1 MTVQRRAAETA
12 KKAGVQLAGA
22 GIGLATGG
30 PLGALVGA
38 ASVPIVELVV
48 LRERQSLRNM
58 ELLIEMVTELGGVS
72 VDEFTA
78 WAQGRDGRFFL
89 VTSALQ
95 AAYDAKAKQ
104 KIRGLARV
112 LAENLQDDARLDLC
126 SLVVAALAEL
136 EPPHV
141 RVLYTL
147 VHDVPPVTSPRIRS
161 ESDAWHCAQLKE
173 HLPNLADGIM
183 PIIATLFRTGMITEG
198 LSSEKD
204 NLSWVVTRFG
214 INCLNYLGDTT

>member
-1 MTVQRRAAETA
+1 MTVQRRVAETA
-12 KKAGVQLAGA
+12 KKAGVQLVGA
-22 GIGLATGG
+22 GIGLVAGG

-48 LRERQSLRNM
+48 LRERQSRRNM
-58 ELLIEMVTELGGVS
+58 ELLINMVTDLCGVS
-72 VDEFTA
+72 VNEFAA
-78 WAQGRDGRFFL
+78 WAQEGDERLFL

-95 AAYDAKAKQ
+95 AAYDAKTKQ

-112 LAENLQDDARLDLC
+112 LVESLHDDARLDLC
-126 SLVVAALAEL
+126 NLTVAALAEL

-141 RVLYTL
+141 RVLHTF
-147 VHDVPPVTSPRIRS
+147 VHDVPPVTSPRIRT
-161 ESDAWHCAQLKE
+161 ENGEWHCAQLKE

-183 PIIATLFRTGMITEG
+183 PIIATLFRNGMITEG

-214 INCLNYLGDTT
+214 ITCLNYLGDIL